1 MKSLLENKPF
11 QRPCRR
17 TAGFVSLFTIE
28 FLAGAALLAM
38 FLAMFLPTYA
48 AVRHVGG
55 GALSATAAGLAAGLL
70 LDLVFVAVPCVL
82 VRILVW
88 RDNRKRRADRV

>member
-1 MKSLLENKPF
+1 MKSLLENKSF
-11 QRPCRR
+11 RRPCSR

-28 FLAGAALLAM
+28 FLAVAALLAM

-48 AVRHVGG
+48 AVRHLGG
-55 GALSATAAGLAAGLL
+55 GAFSAVVAGFAAGLL
-70 LDLVFVAVPCVL
+70 LDLAFVAVPCVL

-88 RDNRKRRADRV
+88 RDDRKRRARRA